1 MLTDLITDC
10 LIPDWPLP
18 EGEARTA
25 AVLRAADFVKFA
37 RKSAPF
43 YISFP
48 MQVGGLVL
56 GCWVILL
63 APRALKRGGRYNKAA
78 KAFEIFE
85 KILPPCRAMVR
96 LYRSTAFLAYFG
108 DEAVLPALGAE
119 AGTQRQQKFR
129 AIRAAL
135 SDEKG
140 ERRAGT

>member
-10 LIPDWPLP
+10 LIPDWPLS
-18 EGEARTA
+18 EGEERTA
-25 AVLRAADFVKFA
+25 AVLRAADFVKYA
-37 RKSAPF
+37 RKAAPF

-56 GCWVILL
+56 GCWVLLL
-63 APRALKRGGRYNKAA
+63 APGVVKRGNRYAKAA

-108 DEAVLPALGAE
+108 DEAVLPALGADT
-119 AGTQRQQKFR
+119 GTQRQTAFR

-135 SDEKG
+135 NDGKG
-140 ERRAGT
+140 ARHAV